1 MKYSVSFWVLYLL
14 CLSGTFAQETNYW
27 FHNFGALSTI
37 RGGIEVANVR
47 NTSAAFYNPGA
58 LAFIDGEFLEGQADV
73 ITIDAIEIKNA
84 GGDGI
89 DLSSFTVNI
98 QPSMLA
104 YMRRLK
110 KSPRIIYSVG
120 GLSRYDFNNAFQMDF
135 EQLDNYLNPPDRID
149 VFQGQFRYNNRTR
162 ENWIIGAVGYRLSE
176 KVGIGLAGNIFIKT
190 TDYIKSYTAN
200 AFPEDELEGN
210 PETFADLASEFGQ
223 ERLDY
228 RAIGFILKPA
238 ANFDF
243 DALKIGITISLPAI
257 NLGLL
262 NNFAERA
269 QQSIRPDEVVD
280 IINIAD
286 GKKAYSGVYKTPFSI
301 NIGGHYDFGKFDLA
315 VSAEWFSKIDR
326 YNMIKEK
333 KNSEDLQFPPS
344 SDPNFA
350 IPVLAHRSIFNIGV
364 SWQAEVKDNF
374 NYYGSF
380 RTDYSF
386 FDQDV
391 VNTSEDFTPIA
402 TTWDIYHFTS
412 GIQYSGPRA
421 DLTLGFN
428 FGHGRQDNYQQF
440 VDMTGASQENF
451 LRGEPEA
458 ISKARYNN
466 FSVTLGFNFNIDWK
480 KGLETDDI

>member
-1 MKYSVSFWVLYLL
+1 MKSLNSLIVIFILWG
-14 CLSGTFAQETNYW
+14 SGLFAQETNYW

-37 RGGIEVANVR
+37 RGGIETAGVR

-58 LAFIDGEFLEGQADV
+58 LAFIEGEFLEGQADV
-73 ITIDAIEIKNA
+73 VTIDAIDIKDA

-89 DLSSFTVNI
+89 DISSFTVNI

-110 KSPRIIYSVG
+110 KNPRIVYSVG
-120 GLSRYDFNNAFQMDF
+120 GLSRYDFNNAFQMNY
-135 EQLDNYLNPPDRID
+135 EQLGNYLSPPDRTD

-162 ENWIIGAVGYRLSE
+162 ENWIIGAVGYRLSDR
-176 KVGIGLAGNIFIKT
+176 VGIGLAGNIFVKT
-190 TDYIKSYTAN
+190 TDFSQSYTAN
-200 AFPEDELEGN
+200 AFPEDELIGN
-210 PETFADLASEFGQ
+210 PETFVDLASQAVQ

-228 RAIGFILKPA
+228 RALGFIFKPA

-243 DALKIGITISLPAI
+243 DALKLGITVSLPAI

-262 NNFAERA
+262 NNFAEKS
-269 QQSIRPDEVVD
+269 QLSIRPDQIVD
-280 IINIAD
+280 IINVGD
-286 GKKAYSGVYKTPFSI
+286 GKKSYAGVYKTPLSI

-333 KNSEDLQFPPS
+333 NNSEDLQFPPS

-350 IPVLAHRSIFNIGV
+350 IPVLANRSVFNIGI
-364 SWQAEVKDNF
+364 SWQAEVRENF
-374 NYYGSF
+374 DYYGSL
-380 RTDYSF
+380 RTDHSF

-391 VNTSEDFTPIA
+391 VNTSMDFTPIA

-428 FGHGRQDNYQQF
+428 YGHGRQDDYQQF

-451 LRGEPEA
+451 LNGEPDA
-458 ISKARYNN
+458 ISRARYNN
-466 FSVTLGFNFNIDWK
+466 FSITLGFNFNVDWK